1 MSLIMINIRI
11 DPRMKQA
18 IEKVAKKEF
27 SSVSGIIK
35 KAVQEYMEKQGI
47 DWEKEKVAPKK

>member
-1 MSLIMINIRI
+1 MSLIMINIRV
-11 DPRMKQA
+11 DSRMKQA

-35 KAVQEYMEKQGI
+35 YFSQIEGVGTDSPNNKDIRQNT
-47 DWEKEKVAPKK
+47 